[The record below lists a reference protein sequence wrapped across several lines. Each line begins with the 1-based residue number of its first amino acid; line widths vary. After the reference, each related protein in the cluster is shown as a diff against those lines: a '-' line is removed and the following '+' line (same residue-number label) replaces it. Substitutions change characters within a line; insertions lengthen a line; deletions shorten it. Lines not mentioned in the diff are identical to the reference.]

1 MKTSKKG
8 IELIKKWEGCKLD
21 SYKCSAGHDTIGYG
35 NTFYE
40 DGKKVKVGDKITK
53 QRAEELLANLLP
65 KFEAIVNK
73 KVTVPL
79 AQNQF
84 DALVSYTWNTGGSST
99 LFDMIN
105 KKASDKDIRTWFE
118 TKYITAGGKNMPGLV
133 NRRKDEANLY
143 FTI

>member
-133 NRRKDEANLY
+133 NRGKDEANLY

>member
-8 IELIKKWEGCKLD
+8 IDLIKKWEGCKLE

-40 DGKKVKVGDKITK
+40 DGKKVKAGDKITK

-73 KVTVPL
+73 KILIPL
-79 AQNQF
+79 TQNQF
-84 DALVSYTWNTGGSST
+84 DALVSYTWNTGGSTT
-99 LFDMIN
+99 LFNLIN
-105 KKASDKDIRTWFE
+105 YKSSDASIREWFE
-118 TKYITAGGKNMPGLV
+118 TKYTSVGGKQIPGLV

-143 FTI
+143 FS

>member
-40 DGKKVKVGDKITK
+40 DGKKVKAGDKITK
-53 QRAEELLANLLP
+53 ERAEELLANLLP

-118 TKYITAGGKNMPGLV
+118 TKYITAGGKPLKGLID
-133 NRRKDEANLY
+133 RRKDEANLY